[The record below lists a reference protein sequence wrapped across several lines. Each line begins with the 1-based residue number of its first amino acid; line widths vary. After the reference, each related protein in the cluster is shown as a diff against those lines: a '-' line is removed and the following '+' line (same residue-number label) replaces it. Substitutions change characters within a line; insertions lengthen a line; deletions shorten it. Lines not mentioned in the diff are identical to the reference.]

1 MPTLAPAR
9 VQDNAILYPCGARQ
23 TFANVVI
30 DGLNGRSTNVH
41 GIRGVGEGF
50 VLKNSEVRNIV
61 DNKGFEGGAVGM
73 VFDHNYWHDIR
84 ATNELVHNECAYVDG
99 GDRQVWRR
107 NRFVGCPTMALFFTN
122 WSGGPA
128 YRDVVVENNM
138 FGHTLDD
145 EQKAHV
151 GCAVVLGAG
160 ADGQNTFVG
169 WTVRYNTFE
178 TCVYNVGSSGTSD
191 DNGSGR
197 WYGNLG
203 GGWGCVPEFFY
214 HHNVGTACGP
224 TDLAVSPHSNGST
237 APNRVTWY
245 INAPAADLHLKPHV
259 AAIGRGD
266 PGDFPSTDI
275 DGQRRPIGRTPDAG
289 ADEAG

>member
-1 MPTLAPAR
+1 MSRRLT
-9 VQDNAILYPCGARQ
+9 
-23 TFANVVI
+23 
-30 DGLNGRSTNVH
+30 S
-41 GIRGVGEGF
+41 GV
-50 VLKNSEVRNIV
+50 LS
-61 DNKGFEGGAVGM
+61 
-73 VFDHNYWHDIR
+73 
-84 ATNELVHNECAYVDG
+84 L
-99 GDRQVWRR
+99 
-107 NRFVGCPTMALFFTN
+107 
-122 WSGGPA
+122 
-128 YRDVVVENNM
+128 
-138 FGHTLDD
+138 
-145 EQKAHV
+145 
-151 GCAVVLGAG
+151 LGAG